1 MPYKPVTAK
10 LLTTRHSFFLRQKIE
25 IVRKYFINWWN
36 FVLTV
41 NSLKDPSTAVSKV
54 LAVSKEAVHGL
65 KQASQRHFDIYIY
78 FLEIS
83 ELNVAFNLRLNV

>member
-1 MPYKPVTAK
+1 M
-10 LLTTRHSFFLRQKIE
+10 
-25 IVRKYFINWWN
+25 
-36 FVLTV
+36 TV
-41 NSLKDPSTAVSKV
+41 NSLKDLSNAVSKV

-83 ELNVAFNLRLNV
+83 ELIMLLSIYV